1 MRQRSIVV
9 VEDEANILEVIAYN
23 LKREGY
29 AVTTAS
35 NGEEGLV
42 LIKRGQPD
50 AVLLDIM
57 LPGLDGIEVCRRLKA
72 DPQLRDIPVI
82 MVTAKSEE
90 SDVVLGLGIGAD
102 DYIAKPFSTR
112 ELVARV
118 KAALRRGPL
127 RESQELKG
135 RIELGGLVIDALR
148 HEVTVDGSPVELTP
162 TEFRLLHTLAAAPG
176 RTFIREELLNICGQA
191 EALVLERSVD
201 AHVKAL
207 RKKLG
212 ESRGM
217 VETVRGVGYR
227 LRDRQGVP

>member
-29 AVTTAS
+29 AVTTVT
-35 NGEEGLV
+35 NGEEGLAI
-42 LIKRGQPD
+42 IKRSQPD

-72 DPQLRDIPVI
+72 DPVLRDIPVI

-102 DYIAKPFSTR
+102 DYIAKPFSPR

-127 RESQELKG
+127 RESQETQARLEYEG
-135 RIELGGLVIDALR
+135 VVIDTAR
-148 HEVTVDGSPVELTP
+148 HKVLVDAKPVELTP
-162 TEFRLLHTLAAAPG
+162 TEFRLLHRLAAKPG
-176 RTFIREELLNICGQA
+176 RVYTRDELLDSVGKGA
-191 EALVLERSVD
+191 ALVLERNVD
-201 AHVKAL
+201 AHIKTL

-212 ESRGM
+212 VHSGLI
-217 VETVRGVGYR
+217 ETVRGVGYR
-227 LRDRQGVP
+227 FRDTRES

>member
-9 VEDEANILEVIAYN
+9 VEDETSILEVITYN

-29 AVTTAS
+29 AVMTAT
-35 NGEEGLV
+35 NGEEGLAI
-42 LIKRGQPD
+42 IKRSQPD

-57 LPGLDGIEVCRRLKA
+57 LPGLDGIEVCQRLKA
-72 DPQLRDIPVI
+72 DPALRDIPVI

-102 DYIAKPFSTR
+102 DYVAKPFSPR

-127 RESQELKG
+127 RESQEAQARLEYEG
-135 RIELGGLVIDALR
+135 VVIDTAR
-148 HEVTVDGSPVELTP
+148 HEVLVDAKPVELTP
-162 TEFRLLHTLAAAPG
+162 MEFRLLHKLAAKPG
-176 RTFIREELLNICGQA
+176 RVYTREELLDSVGKSA
-191 EALVLERSVD
+191 ALVLERNVD
-201 AHVKAL
+201 AHIKTL

-212 ESRGM
+212 AHNGLI
-217 VETVRGVGYR
+217 ETVRGVGYCF
-227 LRDRQGVP
+227 RDTRES